1 MKTSSLLSLLV
12 LGAAMSAGA
21 AAHATDCAA
30 DADCASGEV
39 CSFTDTATPCIP
51 EDPTCGT
58 ATAGI
63 CTAVSISGD
72 CTTDADCPDGLACQ
86 EIGGSAC
93 SSPACPPGEAC
104 PEPTPCEPTIY
115 YGCVA
120 PPPPPCTADSDCG
133 EGLTCIIE
141 SYELCNGGGAVGAPE
156 PLPGGASPGTPDGSG
171 TGTGTD
177 PVVDCTTETYSY
189 CAPRWMGPCTTAA
202 DCGDG
207 FTCEPEL
214 SCACS
219 GSSGT
224 DVPPD
229 TGTGS
234 SGGGSSGSSS
244 GSAGGAP
251 TPTPGSDSAGSG
263 SSIPLPEGSGTAVD
277 PCACEPTGSNYC
289 ALPAEPTSCTTASDC
304 PTEWTCEELP
314 YGDAPCAVTPDGTT
328 DCPEPTT
335 AFYCLPPHWRE
346 AISAS
351 DAGSAYTGSRN
362 DALGGGAESS
372 SSPLDNLPGGALDA
386 AASGAGTDSA
396 PATKKA
402 SDGGCSAAGSG
413 AGLLSALF
421 ALVGVAAL
429 RRRRIHG

>member
-12 LGAAMSAGA
+12 LGASMSVGA
-21 AAHATDCAA
+21 AAHATDCTS
-30 DADCASGEV
+30 DADCARGEV
-39 CSFTDTATPCIP
+39 CSYTDAATPCIP

-58 ATAGI
+58 ATSGI
-63 CTAVSISGD
+63 CTSVSISGD
-72 CTTDADCPDGLACQ
+72 CATDADCPDGLACQ

-93 SSPACPPGEAC
+93 SSPACPPGEPC

-120 PPPPPCTADSDCG
+120 PPPPPCTADSDCS

-141 SYELCNGGGAVGAPE
+141 SYEVCSGGGFEGGPE
-156 PLPGGASPGTPDGSG
+156 PLPGAPDGSG

-214 SCACS
+214 SCYCS
-219 GSSGT
+219 GSGGT

-234 SGGGSSGSSS
+234 SGGGSSG
-244 GSAGGAP
+244 GA
-251 TPTPGSDSAGSG
+251 PTPGSDSAGSG

-289 ALPAEPTSCTTASDC
+289 ALPDEPTACTAASDC
-304 PTEWTCEELP
+304 PTDWTCEELP
-314 YGDAPCAVTPDGTT
+314 FGDSTCAVSPDGTT
-328 DCPEPTT
+328 DCPEATV

-386 AASGAGTDSA
+386 AASGAGTPEA
-396 PATKKA
+396 TGTKKA
-402 SDGGCSAAGSG
+402 SDSGCSTVGSG
-413 AGLLSALF
+413 AGLVSMLLS
-421 ALVGVAAL
+421 LVGLVAL

>member
-12 LGAAMSAGA
+12 LAAAMSAGA
-21 AAHATDCAA
+21 AAHATDCTS
-30 DADCASGEV
+30 DADCARGEV
-39 CSFTDTATPCIP
+39 CSYTDGATPCIP

-58 ATAGI
+58 ATSGI
-63 CTAVSISGD
+63 CTSVSISGD
-72 CTTDADCPDGLACQ
+72 CATDADCPDGLAC
-86 EIGGSAC
+86 EEVGGSVC
-93 SSPACPPGEAC
+93 SSPACPPGEPC
-104 PEPTPCEPTIY
+104 PEPTPCEPTIF

-120 PPPPPCTADSDCG
+120 PPPPPCNADSDCG
-133 EGLTCIIE
+133 DGLACIIE
-141 SYELCNGGGAVGAPE
+141 SYEVCSGGGFGAPE
-156 PLPGGASPGTPDGSG
+156 PMPGGEFPGAPDGSG
-171 TGTGTD
+171 TGTE
-177 PVVDCTTETYSY
+177 PPVDCTTETYSY

-214 SCACS
+214 SCYCS
-219 GSSGT
+219 GSGGT

-234 SGGGSSGSSS
+234 SDGGSSGGSSGSD
-244 GSAGGAP
+244 GSDS
-251 TPTPGSDSAGSG
+251 PGSDSPGSG
-263 SSIPLPEGSGTAVD
+263 SSLPAPDGSGATED

-289 ALPAEPTSCTTASDC
+289 ALPNEPTACTAASDC
-304 PTEWTCEELP
+304 PTDWTCEELP
-314 YGDAPCAVTPDGTT
+314 FGDTTCAVSPDGTT
-328 DCPEPTT
+328 DCPEPTP

-346 AISAS
+346 AIAAS

-372 SSPLDNLPGGALDA
+372 TSPLDNLPGGALDA
-386 AASGAGTDSA
+386 AASGSGTDSA

-402 SDGGCSAAGSG
+402 TDSGCSTVGSS
-413 AGLLSALF
+413 AGLVSMLL
-421 ALVGVAAL
+421 ALVGLVAL

>member
-12 LGAAMSAGA
+12 LAAAMSAGA
-21 AAHATDCAA
+21 AAHATDCTS
-30 DADCASGEV
+30 DADCARGEV
-39 CSFTDTATPCIP
+39 CSYTDGAMPCIP

-58 ATAGI
+58 ATSGI
-63 CTAVSISGD
+63 CTSVSISGD
-72 CTTDADCPDGLACQ
+72 CATDADCPDGLAC
-86 EIGGSAC
+86 EEVGGSAC
-93 SSPACPPGEAC
+93 SSPACPPGEPC
-104 PEPTPCEPTIY
+104 PEPTPCEPTVFY
-115 YGCVA
+115 ACVA
-120 PPPPPCTADSDCG
+120 PPPPPCTADSDCS

-141 SYELCNGGGAVGAPE
+141 SYEVCSGGGFGGGPE
-156 PLPGGASPGTPDGSG
+156 PLPGDPSPGTPDGSG
-171 TGTGTD
+171 TGSE

-214 SCACS
+214 SCYCS
-219 GSSGT
+219 GSGGT

-234 SGGGSSGSSS
+234 SGGGSSG
-244 GSAGGAP
+244 GSDS
-251 TPTPGSDSAGSG
+251 PGSDSPGSDSPGSG
-263 SSIPLPEGSGTAVD
+263 SSTPVPDGSGATED

-289 ALPAEPTSCTTASDC
+289 ALPDEPTACTSASDC

-314 YGDAPCAVTPDGTT
+314 YSDAPCAVSPDGTT
-328 DCPEPTT
+328 DCPEATA
-335 AFYCLPPHWRE
+335 AFYCLPPNWRE

-372 SSPLDNLPGGALDA
+372 TSPLDNLPSGAIDA
-386 AASGAGTDSA
+386 AASGAATPEATAKKVSDS
-396 PATKKA
+396 
-402 SDGGCSAAGSG
+402 GCSTVGSS
-413 AGLLSALF
+413 AGLVSMLL
-421 ALVGVAAL
+421 ALVGLVAL